1 MKKYFNTY
9 ISIILPSSTRL
20 LFFVLGLGLGFGFGL
35 GFDGLGRL
43 VGRRVGA
50 LSGSIGALFPSS
62 LDGRH

>member
-1 MKKYFNTY
+1 MQKYFN

-43 VGRRVGA
+43 VGRRVG
-50 LSGSIGALFPSS
+50 LLVGALFPST

>member
-1 MKKYFNTY
+1 MQKIFN

-62 LDGRH
+62 LDGKH